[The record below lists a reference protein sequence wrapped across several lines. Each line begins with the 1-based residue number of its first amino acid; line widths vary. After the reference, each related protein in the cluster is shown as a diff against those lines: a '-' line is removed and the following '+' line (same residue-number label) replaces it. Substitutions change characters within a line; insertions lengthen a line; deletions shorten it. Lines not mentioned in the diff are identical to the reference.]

1 MGSIKIVSDIPGP
14 RSRSVTA
21 AAPAWVA
28 RPVAPDP
35 QSVAIAR
42 SGGAVVE
49 DVDGNRYL
57 DMVGGLGCLAV
68 GHCHPRVVEA
78 VREQAARFLHTDYS
92 VVPYDLY
99 HRLAEAVSRHCGG
112 ERKVAFFN
120 SGAEA
125 VENAV
130 KIARAVTRRP
140 GIVCF
145 EGAFHGRTNLTL
157 ALTHREVP
165 YKQGFGP
172 FTPEVYRLPYPGF
185 EGGTM
190 DSFEKA
196 ARELFP
202 KHDIAA
208 AVVEPVLGEGGF
220 IVPPPEFLPLVK
232 WFTKEFGAL
241 LVADEIQT
249 GYGRTG
255 MFLAS
260 ERSAVRP
267 DLVALGKSIAS
278 GLPLSAVA
286 GEPDLMDALGPGTL
300 GGTYV
305 GNPVALAAGIAVLE
319 IIDEGDL
326 VGRAKRLGDLV
337 TTGWTAIAT
346 AVPGLIGDIRGL
358 GSMVGVE
365 FRDRETLA
373 RLRAAAMQLG
383 VLTVTA
389 GKEGKV
395 LRHLMPLVI
404 TDDQLA
410 ETFAVFNEAA
420 AAAVAAAAV

>member
-1 MGSIKIVSDIPGP
+1 MGSIRISSDIPGP
-14 RSRSVTA
+14 RSRALTA

-28 RPVAPDP
+28 RPLAPDP
-35 QSVAIAR
+35 ESVVIAR
-42 SGGAVVE
+42 GEGAVLE

-57 DMVGGLGCLAV
+57 DLTGGLGCLAV
-68 GHCHPRVVEA
+68 GHSHPKVVEA
-78 VREQAARFLHTDYS
+78 VREQVLRFIHTDYS
-92 VVPYDLY
+92 VIPYELY
-99 HRLAEAVSRHCGG
+99 HRLGEAVSDHCGG
-112 ERKVAFFN
+112 KRKVAFFN

-185 EGGTM
+185 EAGTM
-190 DSFEKA
+190 ESFEEA
-196 ARELFP
+196 AREVFST
-202 KHDIAA
+202 HDIAA

-232 WFTKEFGAL
+232 WFTREFGAL

-260 ERSAVRP
+260 ERRAVRP

-305 GNPVALAAGIAVLE
+305 GNPVALAAGVAVLE
-319 IIDEGDL
+319 IIDEDHL
-326 VGRAKRLGDLV
+326 VDRAPRLGELI
-337 TTGWTAIAT
+337 TTGWTAIAA

-373 RLRAAAMQLG
+373 HLRATALQLG

-389 GKEGKV
+389 GKEARV
-395 LRHLMPLVI
+395 LRHLIPLVM

-410 ETFAVFNEAA
+410 EAFAVFNEAA
-420 AAAVAAAAV
+420 VAAATTAA

>member
-1 MGSIKIVSDIPGP
+1 MGSIRIASDIPGP
-14 RSRSVTA
+14 RSRALTA

-28 RPVAPDP
+28 RPVAPDLE
-35 QSVAIAR
+35 SVVIAR
-42 SGGAVVE
+42 GEGAVVE
-49 DVDGNRYL
+49 DIDGNRYL
-57 DMVGGLGCLAV
+57 DTTGGLGCLAV
-68 GHCHPRVVEA
+68 GHSHPKVVEA
-78 VREQAARFLHTDYS
+78 VREQVVRFSHTDYS
-92 VVPYDLY
+92 VIPYELY
-99 HRLAEAVSRHCGG
+99 HRLGEAVSDHCGG

-130 KIARAVTRRP
+130 KVARAVTRRP

-185 EGGTM
+185 EGATM
-190 DSFEKA
+190 ESFENA

-202 KHDIAA
+202 RQDIAA

-220 IVPPPEFLPLVK
+220 IVPPPEFLPMVK

-260 ERSAVRP
+260 ERRGVRP

-286 GEPDLMDALGPGTL
+286 GDPDLMDALGPGTL

-305 GNPVALAAGIAVLE
+305 GNPVALAAGLAVLE
-319 IIDEGDL
+319 VIDEDHL
-326 VGRAKRLGDLV
+326 VERAKRLGELI

-365 FRDRETLA
+365 FRDREALA
-373 RLRAAAMQLG
+373 RLRATAMQLG

-389 GKEGKV
+389 GKEAPV
-395 LRHLMPLVI
+395 LGH
-404 TDDQLA
+404 
-410 ETFAVFNEAA
+410 
-420 AAAVAAAAV
+420 

>member
-1 MGSIKIVSDIPGP
+1 MGSIRISSDIPGP
-14 RSRSVTA
+14 RSRSLTA
-21 AAPAWVA
+21 AAPGWVA

-35 QSVAIAR
+35 QSVVIAR
-42 SGGAVVE
+42 GEGAVVE

-57 DMVGGLGCLAV
+57 DLTGGLGCLTV
-68 GHCHPRVVEA
+68 GHSHPRVVEA
-78 VREQAARFLHTDYS
+78 VRQQALDFFHTDYS
-92 VVPYDLY
+92 VIPYELY
-99 HRLAEAVSRHCGG
+99 HRLAQAVSDHCGG

-130 KIARAVTRRP
+130 KIARAVTGRP

-172 FTPEVYRLPYPGF
+172 FAPRVERLPYPGF
-185 EGGTM
+185 EAGTM
-190 DSFEKA
+190 ESFEKA
-196 ARELFP
+196 AREVFSG
-202 KHDIAA
+202 HDIAA

-220 IVPPPEFLPLVK
+220 VVPPPEFLPLVR
-232 WFTKEFGAL
+232 WFTNEFGAL

-260 ERSAVRP
+260 ERRAVRP

-286 GEPDLMDALGPGTL
+286 GEADLMDALGPGTL

-319 IIDEGDL
+319 VIDADHL
-326 VGRAKRLGDLV
+326 VERAGRLGELI
-337 TTGWTAIAT
+337 TTGWTAIAA
-346 AVPGLIGDIRGL
+346 AVPGLIVDIRGL
-358 GSMVGVE
+358 GCMVGVE

-373 RLRAAAMQLG
+373 HVRATAMQRG

-389 GKEGKV
+389 GKEARV
-395 LRHLMPLVI
+395 LRHLIPLVI

-410 ETFAVFNEAA
+410 ETFAVFHEAA
-420 AAAVAAAAV
+420 TAATPAA

>member
-1 MGSIKIVSDIPGP
+1 M
-14 RSRSVTA
+14 
-21 AAPAWVA
+21 
-28 RPVAPDP
+28 
-35 QSVAIAR
+35 
-42 SGGAVVE
+42 VE

-57 DMVGGLGCLAV
+57 DLVGGLGCLAV

-78 VREQAARFLHTDYS
+78 IREQALKFLHTDYS
-92 VVPYDLY
+92 VIPYDLY
-99 HRLAEAVSRHCGG
+99 HRLAEAVSHHCGG

-125 VENAV
+125 IENAV

-185 EGGTM
+185 EGATM
-190 DSFEKA
+190 ESFEKA

-220 IVPPPEFLPLVK
+220 VVPPPEFLPLVK
-232 WFTKEFGAL
+232 WFTKEYGAL

-260 ERSAVRP
+260 ERRGVRP

-319 IIDEGDL
+319 IIDEDNL
-326 VGRAKRLGDLV
+326 VDRAKHLGDLI
-337 TTGWTAIAT
+337 TTGWTAIAA

-373 RLRAAAMQLG
+373 RLRTTAMQLG

-395 LRHLMPLVI
+395 LRHLLPLVI

>member
-1 MGSIKIVSDIPGP
+1 MGSIRISSDVPGP
-14 RSRSVTA
+14 RSRALTA

-35 QSVAIAR
+35 ESVVIAR
-42 SGGAVVE
+42 GEGAVVE

-57 DMVGGLGCLAV
+57 DLTGGLGCLAV
-68 GHCHPRVVEA
+68 GHCHPRVVET
-78 VREQAARFLHTDYS
+78 VREQVLRFIHTDYS
-92 VVPYDLY
+92 VIPYELY
-99 HRLAEAVSRHCGG
+99 HRLAQAVSDHCGG

-130 KIARAVTRRP
+130 KIARAITRRP
-140 GIVCF
+140 GIVSF

-185 EGGTM
+185 EGATM
-190 DSFEKA
+190 ESFENA

-202 KHDIAA
+202 RHDIAA

-220 IVPPPEFLPLVK
+220 IVPPPEFLPMVK
-232 WFTKEFGAL
+232 WFTREFGAL

-260 ERSAVRP
+260 ERRAVRP

-286 GEPDLMDALGPGTL
+286 GEPEIMDALAPGTL

-319 IIDEGDL
+319 VIDEHHL
-326 VGRAKRLGDLV
+326 VDRATRLGELI
-337 TTGWTAIAT
+337 TTGWTAIAA

-365 FRDRETLA
+365 FRDRDTLA
-373 RLRAAAMQLG
+373 HLRATADGGLRVRSMQSES
-383 VLTVTA
+383 VL
-389 GKEGKV
+389 
-395 LRHLMPLVI
+395 
-404 TDDQLA
+404 
-410 ETFAVFNEAA
+410 
-420 AAAVAAAAV
+420 